1 MNVQRSAGILLA
13 LTVMAA
19 GSAVAQ
25 GPATRLVAD
34 SAGKFQIAFCNL
46 KMGGK
51 VGDGLKAFKTG
62 LEDKDPAKR
71 AAALDQAVKI
81 LTTEVGAGGQAA
93 SGGAW
98 YYLGRSYLAQGDV
111 AGADSALTKAEK
123 LQPDCEIDI
132 GSYRQNAWAILA
144 NAGIEKLRGGDTDSA
159 LVLFRQANTLF
170 QKLPHVYE
178 NVGVIF
184 ANGGQ
189 NDSAAFYFGKAAAI
203 AEADTTLRDNR
214 NSATLNY
221 AMTLQRLE
229 KHPEAIIALTKYLSW
244 NPNDTDAR
252 KSLSWSYRQSGQ
264 VPKADSIDAAMVND
278 FATMNYDSLSAGD
291 LMSVGVSMFNA
302 QKFKEAADVF
312 EKLRAKNPWSR
323 DAVYNLANAYLALKD
338 WPKLVEVGKQL
349 TLIEPLNEDAYR
361 LTGQA
366 YRELKQQDSLLKEA
380 EHLVGLPISVDVN
393 TFAMGTTASRIEA
406 TATGRKATDANGKDI
421 KPTPVAMTWEF
432 LDATGKVLG
441 SQDVNVPALEPGAT
455 HAIKAEA
462 KAPGIVAWRYK
473 RK

>member
-1 MNVQRSAGILLA
+1 MNVQRAAGILLA
-13 LTVMAA
+13 LMVIAA
-19 GSAVAQ
+19 GSAEAQ
-25 GPATRLVAD
+25 ERAARLVAD
-34 SAGKFQIAFCNL
+34 SATKFQIAFCNL

-51 VGDGLKAFKTG
+51 VGDGQKAFKNG

-71 AAALDQAVKI
+71 AAALDQAVRI
-81 LTTEVGAGGQAA
+81 LTTEVTGQQGQSGA
-93 SGGAW
+93 AW
-98 YYLGRSYLAQGDV
+98 YYLGRAYLAQGDV
-111 AGADSALTKAEK
+111 VGADSALAKAEK
-123 LQPDCEIDI
+123 FQPDCEIDI
-132 GSYRQNAWAILA
+132 STYRQNAWAILA

-170 QKLPHVYE
+170 DKLPHVYE
-178 NVGVIF
+178 NVGVIY
-184 ANGGQ
+184 ANQGQ
-189 NDSAAFYFGKAAAI
+189 NDSAAVYFGKAAAI
-203 AEADTTLRDNR
+203 AEADTSLTDNR

-229 KHPEAIIALTKYLSW
+229 NHPEAIIALTKYLGW
-244 NPNDTDAR
+244 NPGDTDAR

-264 VPKADSIDAAMVND
+264 VAKADSIDNAMVSE

-291 LMSVGVSMFNA
+291 LMAVGVSMFNA
-302 QKFKEAADVF
+302 QKFQEAADVF

-323 DAVYNLANAYLALKD
+323 DAVYNLANAYLALKN

-349 TLIEPLNEDAYR
+349 QAIEPMSEDSYR

-380 EHLVGLPISVDVN
+380 ETLVGLPVAVEVT

-406 TATGRKATDANGKDI
+406 TATGRKATDAAGKDM
-421 KPTPVAMTWEF
+421 KPVPVTLTWEF
-432 LDATGKVLG
+432 MDSTGSVLG

-455 HAIKAEA
+455 HAIRAEA
-462 KAPGIVAWRYK
+462 RAPGITAWRYK